1 MKKIILIAALFVGAG
16 MVSSCSKE
24 NDVKPSIT
32 KKTAF
37 GPGDKSTLG
46 SGDGT
51 RPSEGG

>member
-1 MKKIILIAALFVGAG
+1 MKKILLIAALFAG
-16 MVSSCSKE
+16 VTTFSSCSKE
-24 NDVKPSIT
+24 NDAQPTIS

-46 SGDGT
+46 TGDGT